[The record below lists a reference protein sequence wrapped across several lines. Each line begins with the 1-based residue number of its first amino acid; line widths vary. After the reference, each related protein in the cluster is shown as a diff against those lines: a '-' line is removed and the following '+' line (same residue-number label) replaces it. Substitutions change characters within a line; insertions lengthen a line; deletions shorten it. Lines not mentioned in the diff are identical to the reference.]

1 MFNNHFIQNVRVA
14 VSDQLNLT
22 KKQRKK
28 KKSMGMSGGTT
39 SPPEMDKVIDTVIY
53 RFTTYYRKK
62 MLKEREDTFCDK
74 NVDMNERVIKF
85 D

>member
-1 MFNNHFIQNVRVA
+1 MFSNHFICNVRES

-28 KKSMGMSGGTT
+28 KKTLSDSI
-39 SPPEMDKVIDTVIY
+39 PKEKIDKVIDTVIY

-62 MLKEREDTFCDK
+62 MLKEKEETFKDYG
-74 NVDMNERVIKF
+74 VDMEQRVIKF

>member
-1 MFNNHFIQNVRVA
+1 MFNNHFIQNVRGA

-28 KKSMGMSGGTT
+28 KKTLGDSI
-39 SPPEMDKVIDTVIY
+39 PKEKIDKVIDTVIY

-62 MLKEREDTFCDK
+62 MLKEKEDNFYDK
-74 NVDMNERVIKF
+74 GVDMNERVINF

>member
-1 MFNNHFIQNVRVA
+1 MFSNHFINNVRESVN
-14 VSDQLNLT
+14 DQLNLT

-28 KKSMGMSGGTT
+28 KKTLSDNI
-39 SPPEMDKVIDTVIY
+39 PKEKIDKVIDTVIY

-62 MLKEREDTFCDK
+62 VLKEKEETFKDYG
-74 NVDMNERVIKF
+74 VDMEQRVINF